1 MWGWGGGMGTP
12 DPHSSEHNLVI
23 KGTPHAGLQG
33 LRGWRENPQS
43 PCVGGGGLTGPL
55 PPPTTML
62 REMGT
67 PPPHACATDRDE
79 TPPPSMGPPHACA
92 TDGDG
97 PVGPPPICPPLTS
110 SAPAPPPAASPPA
123 PAPPAAS
130 RGTPP
135 ARDSAHN
142 GTPTLRPPPLHI
154 PIRPPSHPKAQRGG
168 ARIGGERGGI
178 SGARAGGGA
187 QKGSRPPP
195 SRCAGRVP
203 PWAAHCAG
211 GVTRIGPP
219 TPPPR
224 FASCSVRRGN
234 ASKIPTAAGWDG
246 PFRPIGR
253 GALWG
258 GCQTRGGRKG
268 RRGGGDPPNTSRE
281 ERGGN
286 LPS

>member
-1 MWGWGGGMGTP
+1 
-12 DPHSSEHNLVI
+12 
-23 KGTPHAGLQG
+23 
-33 LRGWRENPQS
+33 
-43 PCVGGGGLTGPL
+43 
-55 PPPTTML
+55 
-62 REMGT
+62 MGT

-97 PVGPPPICPPLTS
+97 PVGPPPHLPPPHQFCSSSTS
-110 SAPAPPPAASPPA
+110 SRVPSSSSTTCSLSGNPPCERQRSQ
-123 PAPPAAS
+123 
-130 RGTPP
+130 
-135 ARDSAHN
+135 RDPH
-142 GTPTLRPPPLHI
+142 PTTPPLHI

>member
-1 MWGWGGGMGTP
+1 MCHRWRRARGTP
-12 DPHSSEHNLVI
+12 PH
-23 KGTPHAGLQG
+23 
-33 LRGWRENPQS
+33 
-43 PCVGGGGLTGPL
+43 L
-55 PPPTTML
+55 PPPHQFCSSSTSSRVPSSSSTTCSL
-62 REMGT
+62 SGN
-67 PPPHACATDRDE
+67 PPCERQCSQRDPHPT
-79 TPPPSMGPPHACA
+79 TPPPSHPH
-92 TDGDG
+92 T
-97 PVGPPPICPPLTS
+97 PPL
-110 SAPAPPPAASPPA
+110 PPQSVT
-123 PAPPAAS
+123 
-130 RGTPP
+130 G
-135 ARDSAHN
+135 
-142 GTPTLRPPPLHI
+142 
-154 PIRPPSHPKAQRGG
+154 GG

>member
-1 MWGWGGGMGTP
+1 M
-12 DPHSSEHNLVI
+12 HV
-23 KGTPHAGLQG
+23 
-33 LRGWRENPQS
+33 PQME
-43 PCVGGGGLTGPL
+43 TGPWDPPPFAPPSPVL
-55 PPPTTML
+55 LQLHLQPRPLQLQHHLQPLGEPPLRETVLTTGPPPYDPPPFTSPYAPPPT
-62 REMGT
+62 
-67 PPPHACATDRDE
+67 
-79 TPPPSMGPPHACA
+79 
-92 TDGDG
+92 
-97 PVGPPPICPPLTS
+97 
-110 SAPAPPPAASPPA
+110 
-123 PAPPAAS
+123 
-130 RGTPP
+130 
-135 ARDSAHN
+135 
-142 GTPTLRPPPLHI
+142 
-154 PIRPPSHPKAQRGG
+154 PKRNRGG